1 MGAGGAA
8 GAGIPLSD
16 GGLTKDAAPAGP
28 FPWEWFCRCRFHGLT
43 YMFMYI
49 IMDMTCSISSFYVRL
64 TYCMGCNHG
73 IGGTQG
79 PLCPG
84 FGERRE
90 MYENRGGA
98 ADL

>member
-49 IMDMTCSISSFYVRL
+49 IMDMTYSISSFYVRL
-64 TYCMGCNHG
+64 TYCMGLQSWNWRDA
-73 IGGTQG
+73 G
-79 PLCPG
+79 P
-84 FGERRE
+84 FVSRF
-90 MYENRGGA
+90 RGKAGNV
-98 ADL
+98 